1 MERKLTPSVQS
12 NEQPTAATDAAA
24 AWNEAVLIEQCRQG
38 DGGAFS
44 ELVGRYQDRLFNA
57 CLRMCGNWAEAED
70 FAQEALLRAMQSI
83 GGFDARAKFSTWLF
97 RIAMNLMISARRKR
111 RSSKEVP
118 LSLVGEDVDGVP
130 IGKQEDPSKGR
141 PAGASAGAG
150 GAARAEARERDR
162 LVMQA
167 LAGLDEDHRAVVIL
181 RDVESFDYE
190 QIAEILG
197 VPAGTVKSRLHRARW
212 SLRER
217 LLPLLGEQE
226 KAASDDARRNR

>member
-1 MERKLTPSVQS
+1 MERKLTPSVES
-12 NEQPTAATDAAA
+12 NERRTAAADAAVS
-24 AWNEAVLIEQCRQG
+24 WDEAVLIERCRQG
-38 DGGAFS
+38 DGAAFS

-57 CLRMCGNWAEAED
+57 CLRMCGNWTEAED

-97 RIAMNLMISARRKR
+97 RIAINLMISARRKR
-111 RSSKEVP
+111 RSAKEVP
-118 LSLVGEDVDGVP
+118 LGLVGEDIEGVP
-130 IGKQEDPSKGR
+130 IGAQQNSSRGQLAAD
-141 PAGASAGAG
+141 SAGAG

-162 LVMQA
+162 LVLQA

-190 QIAEILG
+190 QIAEILD

-212 SLRER
+212 ALRER
-217 LLPLLGEQE
+217 LLPLLGERQG
-226 KAASDDARRNR
+226 